1 MKKEKNSGIN
11 SEILNNWYKSI
22 SVYPKLSIIDAKKNL
37 LEIKE
42 EQNERLKKE
51 KRDYL
56 ICGTLYVIYD
66 FIKENDFLL
75 LNNATYDIDDII
87 STTCEIWIDYL
98 DKEKLLEKNSF
109 KEIFNATFYKLL
121 SDKIVIEKFIIGE
134 ELFGNINSF
143 KDLFIIYIDL
153 IQKNG
158 EIDTNKF
165 IEEIGN
171 SRSLDFLRYVGIRYR
186 ENYIDYSKLYKTLD
200 LFENIYKSMNLEEGQ
215 DFPLSKTKFDY
226 LKYLFIDN
234 GIVYSRGMIEDAIV
248 DDISKKII
256 NQYYNE
262 VFMSAIF
269 ESNELEERYKDVLYE
284 RYINQKTLEEVAK
297 KHNITRERIR
307 QIESKALRKVRG
319 LKEVRKYDYRRG
331 N

>member
-1 MKKEKNSGIN
+1 M
-11 SEILNNWYKSI
+11 
-22 SVYPKLSIIDAKKNL
+22 
-37 LEIKE
+37 
-42 EQNERLKKE
+42 
-51 KRDYL
+51 
-56 ICGTLYVIYD
+56 
-66 FIKENDFLL
+66 
-75 LNNATYDIDDII
+75 
-87 STTCEIWIDYL
+87 
-98 DKEKLLEKNSF
+98 
-109 KEIFNATFYKLL
+109 
-121 SDKIVIEKFIIGE
+121 
-134 ELFGNINSF
+134 FGNINSF

-165 IEEIGN
+165 IEEIDN

-248 DDISKKII
+248 DDVSKKII

-297 KHNITRERIR
+297 KHNRTRERIR
-307 QIESKALRKVRG
+307 QIESKA
-319 LKEVRKYDYRRG
+319 
-331 N
+331 